1 MRRRGEAG
9 MRVSDVLRRI
19 GRPISY
25 YPGLAHILGSVNAAV
40 LFCQLFYWQDK
51 TTHEL
56 GVHKTSDELRK
67 ETGLSYEEQRTARR
81 LLKKAGVLVETE
93 KRLEHKIYFKIDED
107 ALERIIETSAEQS
120 PPDPKSAEA
129 GNSNSRNGESPFRE
143 TGNLE
148 SGKSGNS
155 SPPTGQ
161 PPDGGAGDAQSV
173 YTGIDYCIDYKQQ
186 QRAGARDGAVDN
198 TTAGALLLPDGENGD
213 EQNRTGGG
221 HDASADA
228 PSADERAALELLR
241 TLEAARGAGVG
252 ITAARDLSHVRGWLA
267 SGATLADLS
276 AAYRRAVAARG
287 RDKDRRP
294 VNAGFLGLFVDE
306 VRAPAGQGQA
316 QADSGEWWES
326 ASGTTVQGDRVGIQQ
341 RENEPMPDFLVRVA
355 KASGRGPWI
364 DHVLREARKGNAERF
379 QQILQFFGDAM
390 LPVDF

>member
-1 MRRRGEAG
+1 

-107 ALERIIETSAEQS
+107 ALERIIETPAEQS
-120 PPDPKSAEA
+120 PSDPKSAEA
-129 GNSNSRNGESPFRE
+129 GSPNSRNGESPFRE

-186 QRAGARDGAVDN
+186 QRAGARDRAVDN

-213 EQNRTGGG
+213 KQNRTGGG
-221 HDASADA
+221 HDASTDA

-241 TLEAARGAGVG
+241 ALEAARGAGVG

-276 AAYRRAVAARG
+276 AAYRRAVAARE
-287 RDKDRRP
+287 RDKDQRP
-294 VNAGFLGLFVDE
+294 VNAGFLARFVDE
-306 VRAPAGQGQA
+306 VRAPAGQA
-316 QADSGEWWES
+316 TTSAVSGEWWES
-326 ASGTTVQGDRVGIQQ
+326 ASGIAGQGDRVGVQQ
-341 RENEPMPDFLVRVA
+341 REKEPTPDFLVRVA

-364 DHVLREARKGNAERF
+364 DHVLREGRKGNEQRY
-379 QQILQFFGDAM
+379 QQIVNFFGDAL
-390 LPVDF
+390 LPVDFYAS

>member
-1 MRRRGEAG
+1 MDGLYTVCRQTANAERQRGEAG

-81 LLKKAGVLVETE
+81 LLKKSGVLVETE
-93 KRLEHKIYFKIDED
+93 KRIEHKIYFKIDED
-107 ALERIIETSAEQS
+107 ALERIIEAPAEQS

-129 GNSNSRNGESPFRE
+129 GNPNSRNGESPFRE
-143 TGNLE
+143 TGNPE
-148 SGKSGNS
+148 FGESGNS

-198 TTAGALLLPDGENGD
+198 TTAGALLLPDGEKDD
-213 EQNRTGGG
+213 EQNRTIGG
-221 HDASADA
+221 HDAPADA

-241 TLEAARGAGVG
+241 TLEAARGAGIG
-252 ITAARDLSHVRGWLA
+252 ITAARDLAHVRAWLA
-267 SGATLADLS
+267 SGASLADLS
-276 AAYRRAVAARG
+276 DAYRRAVAARN
-287 RDKDRRP
+287 RDTDGRP
-294 VNAGFLGLFVDE
+294 VNAGFLGRFVDE
-306 VRAPAGQGQA
+306 VCA
-316 QADSGEWWES
+316 QAAVPAPNDSGEWWDS
-326 ASGTTVQGDRVGIQQ
+326 ASGIERQGDRVGIQQ
-341 RENEPMPDFLVRVA
+341 REKEPSCAARRHA
-355 KASGRGPWI
+355 GEHGASR
-364 DHVLREARKGNAERF
+364 
-379 QQILQFFGDAM
+379 
-390 LPVDF
+390 